1 MEKTWRCTVCGY
13 LHKGD
18 QPPAECPVCH
28 VDASKFELVVE
39 AAGAAVSQPKVS
51 LFQEMVDVFVPHA
64 VSAHFPNALI
74 PTTVLFLGLFFL
86 LGGESFETTAF
97 YLLVVAVLSV
107 LPTFGTGLYDWKKH
121 YRGQSTPIFRKKIVL
136 ASCLSVLGL
145 VAVVW
150 RWQSPEILT
159 AGGWPA
165 WLFVLLIAAMLG
177 CVTLLGHYGGMLVFA
192 KNGKK

>member
-1 MEKTWRCTVCGY
+1 MEKVWRCVVCGY

-18 QPPAECPVCH
+18 RPPDECPVCH
-28 VDASKFELVVE
+28 ADASKFELVTE
-39 AAGAAVSQPKVS
+39 PAGSAASQPKVG
-51 LFQEMVDVFVPHA
+51 LFQEMLDVFEPHA

-74 PTTVLFLGLFFL
+74 PTTVLFLGLFVL
-86 LGGESFETTAF
+86 LGSGSFETTAF

-107 LPTFGTGLYDWKKH
+107 PPTFGTGLYDWKRN
-121 YRGQSTPIFRKKIVL
+121 YGGQSAPIFRKKIVP

-145 VAVVW
+145 FAVIW
-150 RWQSPEILT
+150 RWQSPEVLT

-165 WLFVLLIAAMLG
+165 WLFLLVIAAMLG

-192 KNGKK
+192 KNGK